1 MKRLALYQPSP
12 TSLLVRNP
20 MLWAA
25 GIALASGTA
34 ALAGVMVALLVLG
47 GTVGTACVAL
57 HIPRGRRWSA
67 RLAQR
72 VTQRV
77 RRDGREA
84 RLEVAGVHGH
94 ELAAATLLVDEIT
107 AIDPTLA
114 AYMDLEALLD
124 RYAELEIRAKRY
136 ERVMARPSPASPV
149 PYRSARRA
157 RLRDRSEAM
166 QRTFE
171 ARLADGRDE
180 LAGIV
185 ELLQF
190 LLQRSVLE
198 ATEPQADPVGDCL
211 ALLED

>member
-1 MKRLALYQPSP
+1 MQPLALYQPGP

-34 ALAGVMVALLVLG
+34 ALAGVLVALLVLG
-47 GTVGTACVAL
+47 ATVGTACVAL
-57 HIPRGRRWSA
+57 HTPRGRRWSA
-67 RLAQR
+67 RLAHR
-72 VTQRV
+72 ATQRV

-84 RLEVAGVHGH
+84 RLEVAGLHGH

-114 AYMDLEALLD
+114 TYMDLEALLD

-136 ERVMARPSPASPV
+136 ECVMARPSPASPV
-149 PYRSARRA
+149 PHRSARRA
-157 RLRDRSEAM
+157 LLRDRAEAM
-166 QRTFE
+166 QRTCE

-180 LAGIV
+180 LAEII

-190 LLQRSVLE
+190 LLQRSALE
-198 ATEPQADPVGDCL
+198 ATEPQSDPVGDCL